1 MTYSIVARDPDTG
14 ELGVG
19 VQTCMFAVGTIV
31 PWAKPGIGAV
41 ATQAFAEAA
50 YGWRCLEQLDQGR
63 TAEEALDA
71 ARAVDPGSA
80 IRQVGVVDAQGRAA
94 SFTGASCID
103 HAGNQ
108 LGVGYTV
115 QGNMLTSPDVWPAMA
130 AAFEGTSGPLT
141 ERLLAALCAGEA
153 EGGDARGRLS
163 AALLVV
169 DGQPHEHPGEGVLVD
184 LRVDHHDAPLDELA
198 RLLDARGAFDA
209 GLRSYAELMDGQPD
223 AAVASAA
230 AALARLPD
238 DENFRFAHGI
248 ATVLA
253 GDIGAGRS
261 ELRALV
267 AARPSWATIIR
278 SFAAQGLLTLPGGV
292 TVDSLLA

>member
-1 MTYSIVARDPDTG
+1 MTR
-14 ELGVG
+14 
-19 VQTCMFAVGTIV
+19 
-31 PWAKPGIGAV
+31 GA
-41 ATQAFAEAA
+41 
-50 YGWRCLEQLDQGR
+50 GCRPR
-63 TAEEALDA
+63 
-71 ARAVDPGSA
+71 
-80 IRQVGVVDAQGRAA
+80 
-94 SFTGASCID
+94 
-103 HAGNQ
+103 
-108 LGVGYTV
+108 
-115 QGNMLTSPDVWPAMA
+115 
-130 AAFEGTSGPLT
+130 
-141 ERLLAALCAGEA
+141 
-153 EGGDARGRLS
+153 
-163 AALLVV
+163 LLVV

-248 ATVLA
+248 AT
-253 GDIGAGRS
+253 GARGRYRRGT
-261 ELRALV
+261 LRTARHSWCP
-267 AARPSWATIIR
+267 RPSWATIIR